1 MPIEQMN
8 ISISSQMAR
17 FVRDKVKNGQYTN
30 ASEVVR
36 DALRRMQ
43 QEETAN
49 SPEMLLASI
58 ESQLTKADREKIRR
72 GVAGGIKDLKE
83 GRYQEYD
90 EDGLRNLA
98 HELIASSAK
107 KFSGRSKAR

>member
-8 ISISSQMAR
+8 ISMSSQMAR
-17 FVRDKVKNGQYTN
+17 FVRDKVKKGQYTN

-49 SPEMLLASI
+49 SPEMLLASL

-72 GVAGGIKDLKE
+72 GVAQGIKDIQE

-98 HELIASSAK
+98 NELINSSAK
-107 KFSGRSKAR
+107 RFPRRPKAR

>member
-8 ISISSQMAR
+8 ISVSSQMAR

-43 QEETAN
+43 QEETTN
-49 SPEMLLASI
+49 SPEMLLAGI
-58 ESQLTKADREKIRR
+58 ESQLTKADREKIQR
-72 GVAGGIKDLKE
+72 GITQGIKDIE
-83 GRYQEYD
+83 QGRYQEYD
-90 EDGLRNLA
+90 EDGLRILA
-98 HELIASSAK
+98 NELINSSAK
-107 KFSGRSKAR
+107 KTSRRSKRR